1 MTHSGILTD
10 PTMADLAIDL
20 LCDGLQAAI
29 LVYDRSDQL
38 VYAGGQLQL
47 LAPLPASSLTP
58 ATRLRD
64 VVAALFDAGG
74 EAGSHAHGQL
84 HSLRESWVADKI
96 ASLWR
101 ERAEHV
107 EQRGNDR
114 WLHYSKRRFPNGYG
128 VCIVRDISEQKK
140 REEQSKAVGERM
152 ELAEQVLDNLPF
164 PVSIK
169 SSDMVYVAVNQSFCK
184 IVGRSPEELIG
195 RKACEV
201 FNPIIAGRIEAADRQ
216 IIRKGI
222 SVASPELV
230 IGKDG
235 DHVKTIVRKFRIGKP
250 GRYQVVAAL
259 EDLSGL
265 VPQKIG
271 STVGKPVRKVQL
283 GQHGMS
289 LQDLRE
295 RNVLV
300 VTTEQDASDLLPQ
313 SIAKLGAEAVVVGSA
328 EELELFL
335 SFSDDLG
342 VVVDLVLVLAEKS
355 LLAACTM
362 LTEAFQVP
370 LVVLDRSRTGQ
381 GLHALV
387 TEIFAREADDEVAE
401 DAHQT
406 GAATGLLD
414 VLVAE
419 DNAVNQ
425 IVFSQILEGLGY
437 RYSIAADGEEAV
449 RLWKEHKPRLVL
461 MDITLP
467 KMNGFDACRQIR
479 EVEGRGSPTP
489 IIGVLAQPFDHDRD
503 QCFLSGM
510 DDVILKPISPEML
523 ESVLLTYLQ
532 ERDVTERRK
541 SAPEGRQVC

>member
-10 PTMADLAIDL
+10 PTIADLAIDL
-20 LCDGLQAAI
+20 LCDGLQAAVLI
-29 LVYDRSDQL
+29 YDRSDQL

-58 ATRLRD
+58 GTRLRD

-74 EAGSHAHGQL
+74 EAGSHTHGQSR
-84 HSLRESWVADKI
+84 SLRESWIADTI

-107 EQRGNDR
+107 EQRSSDR

-152 ELAEQVLDNLPF
+152 ELAEQVLDKLPF

-201 FNPIIAGRIEAADRQ
+201 FDPVIADRIEAADRQ
-216 IIRKGI
+216 IIRNGI
-222 SVASPELV
+222 SVTSPELL

-235 DHVKTIVRKFRIGKP
+235 EHVKTIVRKFRIGKP

-265 VPQKIG
+265 VPERIE
-271 STVGKPVRKVQL
+271 STVRKPARTVQL

-289 LQDLRE
+289 LQDLRG

-300 VTTEQDASDLLPQ
+300 VTTEQNASDLLPQ

-370 LVVLDRSRTGQ
+370 LVVLDRSRTDQ

-387 TEIFAREADDEVAE
+387 SEIFTQEADDEVVE
-401 DAHQT
+401 DGRA
-406 GAATGLLD
+406 GAAPCSLD

-479 EVEGRGSPTP
+479 GIEERGSSTP
-489 IIGVLAQPFDHDRD
+489 IVGVLAQPFDHDRE

-532 ERDVTERRK
+532 ERDVNEGRK

>member
-10 PTMADLAIDL
+10 PTIADLAIDL

-58 ATRLRD
+58 GARLRD
-64 VVAALFDAGG
+64 LVAALFDAGG
-74 EAGSHAHGQL
+74 EAGSHAYGQSS
-84 HSLRESWVADKI
+84 SLRESWIADKI

-107 EQRGNDR
+107 EQRGPDR

-128 VCIVRDISEQKK
+128 VCVVRDVSEQKK
-140 REEQSKAVGERM
+140 REEQWRAVGERM
-152 ELAEQVLDNLPF
+152 ELAEQVLDKLPF

-169 SSDMVYVAVNQSFCK
+169 SSDMIYVAVNQSFCR
-184 IVGRSPEELIG
+184 ILGRSPEELLG

-201 FNPIIAGRIEAADRQ
+201 FDPVIAGRIGAADRQ
-216 IIRKGI
+216 IIRNGI
-222 SVASPELV
+222 SVTSPELL

-265 VPQKIG
+265 VPERLG
-271 STVGKPVRKVQL
+271 STVRKPVRKVQL

-289 LQDLRE
+289 LQDLRG

-335 SFSDDLG
+335 SFSDELG

-370 LVVLDRSRTGQ
+370 LVVLDRSRTGR
-381 GLHALV
+381 GPHALV
-387 TEIFAREADDEVAE
+387 TEVFAREADDEVVE
-401 DAHQT
+401 DARA
-406 GAATGLLD
+406 GAVTGLLD

-467 KMNGFDACRQIR
+467 RMNGFDACRQIR
-479 EVEGRGSPTP
+479 EAQERGSPTP
-489 IIGVLAQPFDHDRD
+489 IIGVLAQPFDHDRE

-532 ERDVTERRK
+532 ERDVNEGRK

>member
-1 MTHSGILTD
+1 M
-10 PTMADLAIDL
+10 
-20 LCDGLQAAI
+20 
-29 LVYDRSDQL
+29 
-38 VYAGGQLQL
+38 
-47 LAPLPASSLTP
+47 
-58 ATRLRD
+58 
-64 VVAALFDAGG
+64 
-74 EAGSHAHGQL
+74 
-84 HSLRESWVADKI
+84 
-96 ASLWR
+96 
-101 ERAEHV
+101 
-107 EQRGNDR
+107 
-114 WLHYSKRRFPNGYG
+114 
-128 VCIVRDISEQKK
+128 
-140 REEQSKAVGERM
+140 
-152 ELAEQVLDNLPF
+152 
-164 PVSIK
+164 
-169 SSDMVYVAVNQSFCK
+169 
-184 IVGRSPEELIG
+184 
-195 RKACEV
+195 
-201 FNPIIAGRIEAADRQ
+201 
-216 IIRKGI
+216 
-222 SVASPELV
+222 
-230 IGKDG
+230 
-235 DHVKTIVRKFRIGKP
+235 
-250 GRYQVVAAL
+250 
-259 EDLSGL
+259 
-265 VPQKIG
+265 
-271 STVGKPVRKVQL
+271 
-283 GQHGMS
+283 
-289 LQDLRE
+289 
-295 RNVLV
+295 
-300 VTTEQDASDLLPQ
+300 
-313 SIAKLGAEAVVVGSA
+313 
-328 EELELFL
+328 
-335 SFSDDLG
+335 
-342 VVVDLVLVLAEKS
+342 
-355 LLAACTM
+355 
-362 LTEAFQVP
+362 
-370 LVVLDRSRTGQ
+370 VLDRSRTGQ

>member
-1 MTHSGILTD
+1 
-10 PTMADLAIDL
+10 
-20 LCDGLQAAI
+20 
-29 LVYDRSDQL
+29 
-38 VYAGGQLQL
+38 
-47 LAPLPASSLTP
+47 
-58 ATRLRD
+58 
-64 VVAALFDAGG
+64 
-74 EAGSHAHGQL
+74 
-84 HSLRESWVADKI
+84 
-96 ASLWR
+96 
-101 ERAEHV
+101 
-107 EQRGNDR
+107 
-114 WLHYSKRRFPNGYG
+114 
-128 VCIVRDISEQKK
+128 
-140 REEQSKAVGERM
+140 M

-201 FNPIIAGRIEAADRQ
+201 FNPVIAGRIEAADRQ

-370 LVVLDRSRTGQ
+370 LVVLYRSRTGQ

-387 TEIFAREADDEVAE
+387 SEIFTQEADDEVVE
-401 DAHQT
+401 DGRA
-406 GAATGLLD
+406 GAAPCSLD

-479 EVEGRGSPTP
+479 GIEERGSSTP
-489 IIGVLAQPFDHDRD
+489 IVGVLAQPFDHDRE

-532 ERDVTERRK
+532 ERDVNEGRK